1 MICIYFNVKFH
12 YTKYLD
18 KALVL
23 IRDWKTNFKKVCPIF
38 VGERK
43 CEYFLVK
50 EQTSWPLPDESL
62 RTALGFLPNLRI
74 ELALRI
80 SSSVVLLIG
89 TVPSGHVSPES
100 LHSWKLS
107 LSLSMVWFFPLG
119 LSGGSCKIQCLN

>member
-1 MICIYFNVKFH
+1 
-12 YTKYLD
+12 
-18 KALVL
+18 
-23 IRDWKTNFKKVCPIF
+23 VCPIF

-100 LHSWKLS
+100 LHS
-107 LSLSMVWFFPLG
+107 
-119 LSGGSCKIQCLN
+119 